1 MRLLPRIHY
10 RNLTDK
16 REVMIVETDIYTS
29 NADRRKYGRLLCSD
43 LITVHWGSG
52 RGFARR
58 ETAVL
63 EDYSAVGA
71 SLFIA
76 VKIDSGAAI
85 TLRTPEESFGD
96 RKSVV

>member
-1 MRLLPRIHY
+1 MATNHIDQADAFIGAHSLQE
-10 RNLTDK
+10 LTDK
-16 REVMIVETDIYTS
+16 REVMIVENDIYTS
-29 NADRRKYGRLLCSD
+29 TADPGDRRKCCRLLCSD

-76 VKIDSGAAI
+76 VKIDPGAAI
-85 TLRTPEESFGD
+85 TLR
-96 RKSVV
+96 